1 MVSLARYGYSFRVLS
16 EELRADKEVALLAL
30 RKHGHALYWASEE
43 LQADKEVRSNHYSE
57 IVVCSRQWNCIRTAL
72 L

>member
-1 MVSLARYGYSFRVLS
+1 MLAERRHFDIGTYVSTFSLARYGYSFRVLS

-43 LQADKEVRSNHYSE
+43 LQADKEV
-57 IVVCSRQWNCIRTAL
+57 
-72 L
+72 